1 MIRKEKEVDVPFGQH
16 LISLFFMYILSGTH
30 MHAPEY
36 RMGAVHPIVKIRS
49 LCIL

>member
-1 MIRKEKEVDVPFGQH
+1 MIRKEKVDIPFDQH
-16 LISLFFMYILSGTH
+16 ILSLFFLYILSGTH

-36 RMGAVHPIVKIRS
+36 RMGAVHPIVMIRS